1 MGVQLLFSMLFTL
14 YQATNI
20 SHYEMANDSD
30 TKAGAHQVLDEALLI
45 KLSGSVTIPIPK
57 KLGCCVKRK

>member
-1 MGVQLLFSMLFTL
+1 MLFTL